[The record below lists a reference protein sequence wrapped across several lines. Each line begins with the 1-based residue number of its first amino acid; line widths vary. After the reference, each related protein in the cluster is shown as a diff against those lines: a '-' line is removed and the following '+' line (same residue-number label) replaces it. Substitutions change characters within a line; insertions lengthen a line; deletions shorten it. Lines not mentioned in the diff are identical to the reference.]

1 MTGQTISHYRILEK
15 LGSGGM
21 GVIYKAEDT
30 ELRRLVALKF
40 LPDKVAQ
47 DPQALERLRR
57 EARAASALNHPNI
70 CTIHEI
76 GRHENQIFI
85 VMEYLD
91 GLTLKHRIGGRP
103 LPVDTLITLGIEI
116 GDALDAAHNEGI
128 VHRDIKPANIFVTKR
143 GHAKILD
150 FGLAKVTRVD
160 AEPLRNS
167 DAETASMIAD
177 EDDLTSPGTMLG
189 TVAYMSPEQVRARRL
204 DQRTD
209 LFSFGVVLFEMSTG
223 QLPFKGESSAVIC
236 EAIMNREPAFPSQL
250 PPDFQPGLKEIICKA
265 LEKDREL
272 RYQRAADIRNDL
284 LRLKRDSE
292 TKKAAAGTA
301 GFKSASVPEPDSNA
315 KRLRRIKWLLAVL
328 LLVIAICLPVYLRE
342 RRATS
347 PAHPPIA
354 FAKGI
359 PSPDQKAY
367 IAVLPFEYGA
377 NASLAYI
384 AEGLS
389 AGLTARLSNF
399 PNLYVSSTGLVNQ
412 ESAKSDRES
421 IARRLGVNLLIEG
434 KVRENA
440 GTLKVA
446 LSVYDVVH
454 SRILDTVELTGDRS
468 QLVELED
475 QIYERIAKQMLI
487 ENSEGSFRAGMRP
500 AGDQAYDR
508 FLKARF
514 VELTQRDP
522 KGLETAIALY
532 QEGIDIDGKNFSLAQ
547 MGLSRCYL
555 SQFRTSG
562 DHKVLQKAMAA
573 AQLAVQVD
581 DDSPNAHSVLG
592 SVYANMGKNTEAFAE
607 LKKALELAPNSDEA
621 YRNLGDAYVRAG
633 QSKEGIAAFQKAVAA
648 NPYNWLNN
656 TALGKAYIEL
666 GDTPKSL
673 AEFQKVAELAPD
685 NPFGY
690 EGIASCYLRDGK
702 WSEAIAQYQKALTVA
717 PDSATYSNLGTAYFF
732 MKNYDQ
738 STKMYEKAIQMNAS
752 QSEEL
757 WGNLGDAYRW
767 LGQTDKARGAYAK
780 AISLAFQGLQVNPR
794 SAAIMGDLGIL
805 YAKKGD
811 AGNALKYTNQARA
824 LKPNDL
830 QLIYYEVQVKTL
842 VGQPEEA
849 LKSLRLALEK
859 GWTAQEA
866 WNDPEL
872 QKLQALPQF
881 SQLVKEFSKK
891 KSGLTTES
899 VSAN

>member
-1 MTGQTISHYRILEK
+1 M
-15 LGSGGM
+15 
-21 GVIYKAEDT
+21 
-30 ELRRLVALKF
+30 
-40 LPDKVAQ
+40 
-47 DPQALERLRR
+47 
-57 EARAASALNHPNI
+57 
-70 CTIHEI
+70 
-76 GRHENQIFI
+76 
-85 VMEYLD
+85 
-91 GLTLKHRIGGRP
+91 GGRP
-103 LPVDTLITLGIEI
+103 LAVDTLITLGLEI

-128 VHRDIKPANIFVTKR
+128 VHRDIKPANIFITKR

-167 DAETASMIAD
+167 DAETASMTAD

-236 EAIMNREPAFPSQL
+236 EAIMNREPVFPDQL
-250 PPDFQPGLKEIICKA
+250 SPDLPTGLKEIICKA

-272 RYQRAADIRNDL
+272 RYRHAADMRNDL

-292 TKKAAAGTA
+292 IKKPTA
-301 GFKSASVPEPDSNA
+301 SATASKSGSVTEPDSGV
-315 KRLRRIKWLLAVL
+315 KRLRRIKWLLAAL
-328 LLVIAICLPVYLRE
+328 LLVAAICLPVYLRE
-342 RRATS
+342 RRAAF
-347 PAHPPIA
+347 PAHPPTA
-354 FAKGI
+354 FVKGI
-359 PSPDQKAY
+359 PSPDQRAY
-367 IAVLPFEYGA
+367 IAVLPFEYGT
-377 NASLAYI
+377 NTSLAYI

-389 AGLTARLSNF
+389 AGLMARLSNF
-399 PNLYVSSTGLVNQ
+399 PNLYVSPTDDVNK
-412 ESAKSDRES
+412 ESAKPGRES

-434 KVRENA
+434 RVQESA
-440 GTLKVA
+440 GALKVT

-454 SRILDTVELTGDRS
+454 SRVLDAVELTGDPS

-475 QIYERIAKQMLI
+475 QIYEHVAKQMRI

-500 AGDQAYDR
+500 ARDQAYDR
-508 FLKARF
+508 YLKARNI
-514 VELTQRDP
+514 ELKQDP
-522 KGLETAIALY
+522 KDLDTAIALY
-532 QEGIDIDGKNFSLAQ
+532 QDAIDTEHTFSLAH
-547 MGLSRCYL
+547 MGLARCYL
-555 SQFRTSG
+555 SQFRASG
-562 DHKVLQKAMAA
+562 DHKVLQKAIAA

-581 DDSPNAHSVLG
+581 DDSPDAHYVLG
-592 SVYANMGKNTEAFAE
+592 DVYANSGKSAEAVAE

-621 YRNLGDAYVRAG
+621 YRNLGDTYVRAG
-633 QSKEGIAAFQKAVAA
+633 QSDEGIAAFQKAVAA
-648 NPYNWLNN
+648 NPYNWLNHV
-656 TALGKAYIEL
+656 ALGKAYAGL
-666 GDTPKSL
+666 GDTPKAL

-685 NPFGY
+685 NPLGY

-702 WSEAIAQYQKALTVA
+702 WSEAIAPCQKALTIA

-732 MKNYDQ
+732 LKNYDKA
-738 STKMYEKAIQMNAS
+738 TKMYEKAVQLNAS

-780 AISLAFQGLQVNPR
+780 AISLAFQDLQVNPR
-794 SAAIMGDLGIL
+794 SASVMGDLGIL

-811 AGNALKYTNQARA
+811 AANALKYTNQARA

-842 VGQPEEA
+842 VGRPEEA

-891 KSGLTTES
+891 KSGATTGS
-899 VSAN
+899 VSAK